1 MLNRPLTDL
10 DAWTAHMRGQAIP
23 VLERTALELALLA
36 DAEARHGSIDAHQL
50 GETIRHDPLMQLRV
64 LAHAATL
71 AQRRGDDRQVPE
83 TVIGALVM
91 LGVGPFFRDFAHPL
105 TVESHLGAQLQALDG
120 LMRVIHRAHRAA
132 TFALGFA
139 VHRMDEDAVQA
150 HLAAS
155 LHDFAEMLLW
165 CHAPALAL
173 EIEQRQARDPALRS
187 SVAQRAVLGIELGAL
202 EQALMQAWSLP
213 ELLRRMTDDRH
224 AAHPQVRS
232 VALAVRLARHTE
244 PERGAWANAAVP
256 DDLAEIGELLSLS
269 PDATRKL
276 AMSLDE

>member
-10 DAWTAHMRGQAIP
+10 DAWTAHLRGQAIP
-23 VLERTALELALLA
+23 VLERTVTELALLA
-36 DAEARHGSIDAHQL
+36 EAEARHGSVDAHQL
-50 GETIRHDPLMQLRV
+50 GETLRHDPLVQLRL
-64 LAHAATL
+64 LAHVATL

-83 TVIGALVM
+83 TVIGALVL
-91 LGVGPFFRDFAHPL
+91 LGVGPFFRDFSHL
-105 TVESHLGAQLQALDG
+105 TTVENQLAAQPQALEG
-120 LMRVIHRAHRAA
+120 LRRVIHRAHRAA

-139 VHRMDEDAVQA
+139 VHRMDEDAAQVQ
-150 HLAAS
+150 LAAA

-173 EIEQRQARDPALRS
+173 EIARRQARDATLRS
-187 SVAQRAVLGIELGAL
+187 ATVQHDVLGIELGAL

-224 AAHPQVRS
+224 ADHPQVRS

-244 PERGAWANAAVP
+244 AERGGWSNAAVP
-256 DDLAEIGELLSLS
+256 DDLADIGELLNLS
-269 PDATRKL
+269 PDATL
-276 AMSLDE
+276 ALVKSLDD